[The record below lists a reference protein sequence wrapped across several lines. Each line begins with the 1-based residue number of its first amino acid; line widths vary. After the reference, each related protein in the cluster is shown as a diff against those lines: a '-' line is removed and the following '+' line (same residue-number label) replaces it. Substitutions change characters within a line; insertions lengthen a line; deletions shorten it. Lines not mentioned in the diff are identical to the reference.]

1 VQPIAQLKTIII
13 LYIAIRH
20 KTKQKYKMKKFMKV
34 KMVKTVIGRQFI
46 IESWYQFNGINHL
59 VDRKIVNDLKSWL

>member
-1 VQPIAQLKTIII
+1 
-13 LYIAIRH
+13 
-20 KTKQKYKMKKFMKV
+20 MKKFMKV

-46 IESWYQFNGINHL
+46 VESWYQFNGTNHL

>member
-1 VQPIAQLKTIII
+1 
-13 LYIAIRH
+13 
-20 KTKQKYKMKKFMKV
+20 MKKFMKV